1 MKQTL
6 LYDHYYDLAF
16 KNNSPVSV
24 MIELLTSCNLRCEH
38 CYIPDY
44 YDNGFSIEQIFKLL
58 GQLREMGIQN
68 VSFTGGE
75 ILVRKDIFEIIEYA
89 RKHYTRVS
97 LLSNGTLSTESIAKR
112 LKELHISEFST
123 TLFSMDHSIHD
134 SITRK
139 KGSWEALMNGL
150 SMLKKYDIITKIKT
164 PIMKKNV
171 DGIQNIK
178 DFCEKNDFEFLA
190 SPTIFN
196 KNDGSS
202 EPQNFCISDD
212 KMISVIKFV
221 DSLSN
226 RNYLHNR
233 NVSCAALFYSF
244 SIDCNGNVY
253 PCNSFMCKV
262 GNVFETHPRDVWNN
276 SEILQEIKSISDDKL
291 GVCKNCEYK
300 PECYRC
306 PALVYM
312 NNKDFYSCDEYSKK
326 LSKIR
331 MSDYKCI

>member
-1 MKQTL
+1 MNQTL

-16 KNNSPVSV
+16 KTNSPVSV
-24 MIELLTSCNLRCEH
+24 MIELSTLCNLRCEH
-38 CYIPDY
+38 CYISDY
-44 YDNGFSIEQIFKLL
+44 YDNGFSTEQIFRLL
-58 GQLREMGIQN
+58 DQLREMGIQN

-75 ILVRKDIFEIIEYA
+75 VLVRKDIFEIIEYA
-89 RKHYTRVS
+89 RKLYMRVF
-97 LLSNGTLSTESIAKR
+97 LLSNGTLLTESIVKR

-123 TLFSMDHSIHD
+123 TLFSMDCDIHD

-139 KGSWEALMNGL
+139 NGSWDTLINGL
-150 SMLKKYDIITKIKT
+150 TLLNKYGIITKVKT

-171 DGIQNIK
+171 DGIQDIK
-178 DFCEKNDFEFLA
+178 DFCDKNNFEFLA

-196 KNDGSS
+196 KNDGST

-212 KMISVIKFV
+212 KMISVIRFI

-233 NVSCAALFYSF
+233 NVSCVALFYSF
-244 SIDCNGNVY
+244 SIDCKGNVY
-253 PCNSFMCKV
+253 PCNSFMSKV
-262 GNVFETHPRDVWNN
+262 GNVFETHPKDIWNN
-276 SEILQEIKSISDDKL
+276 SETLKEIKSISNNQL
-291 GVCKNCEYK
+291 SVCKNCEYK

-326 LSKIR
+326 LAKIR
-331 MSDYKCI
+331 MSGYKCT